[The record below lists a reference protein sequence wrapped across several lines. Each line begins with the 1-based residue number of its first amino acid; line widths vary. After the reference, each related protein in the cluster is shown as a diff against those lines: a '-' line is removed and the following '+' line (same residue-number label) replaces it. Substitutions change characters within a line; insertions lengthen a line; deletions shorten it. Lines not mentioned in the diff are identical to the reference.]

1 MNKIYIVSGFSGS
14 GKGTLIK
21 KVLEESADLEI
32 VKSCTTRPKR
42 SEDDFYTFV
51 DDEKFDDMEENRLF
65 LESNTYNGYRYGTPL
80 QSVKKI
86 LDEDKSVILEIDVNG
101 FRKVIE
107 SGLFPRDMIYSIF
120 VAVDSKT
127 LLERLMERETE
138 SIEQIIPRMKN
149 TLREC
154 KEIGR
159 YDCVVVN
166 DELDNAVRKLLSIMH
181 SNSNDMLSDSFD
193 EEEFETQMQALI
205 NKLEDI
211 DSLES
216 LMRRVETFC
225 KIRNWDQYNNPK
237 DLSIGVL
244 TEASELL
251 EIWRFKTEEQMEEMI
266 REPQIRIHVG
276 EEMADVLFFL
286 MRFAS
291 KYQFNLVEVLIDKII
306 KNAAKYPVSKVKGK
320 NLEYEEY

>member
-21 KVLEESADLEI
+21 KVLEKSADLEI

-51 DDEKFDDMEENRLF
+51 DDEQFDSMEENKML

-86 LDEDKSVILEIDVNG
+86 LDEDCKSAILEIDVNG

-127 LLERLMERETE
+127 LMERLMERETE
-138 SIEQIIPRMKN
+138 SIEQIISRMKN

-166 DELDNAVRKLLSIMH
+166 DELDNTVRELLSIMQ

-193 EEEFETQMQALI
+193 EEEFETQMYALI
-205 NKLEDI
+205 NKLEDT
-211 DSLES
+211 DS
-216 LMRRVETFC
+216 
-225 KIRNWDQYNNPK
+225 
-237 DLSIGVL
+237 
-244 TEASELL
+244 
-251 EIWRFKTEEQMEEMI
+251 
-266 REPQIRIHVG
+266 
-276 EEMADVLFFL
+276 
-286 MRFAS
+286 
-291 KYQFNLVEVLIDKII
+291 
-306 KNAAKYPVSKVKGK
+306 
-320 NLEYEEY
+320 